1 MSNSEV
7 GVDYVNEEKH
17 VDQSVS
23 IYILRETE
31 YITND
36 NNYNNYIQP

>member
-7 GVDYVNEEKH
+7 GVDYVNEEKL